1 VIVSAI
7 QILGQRI
14 FLRALDESDVSDA
27 YLGWMRDPQVTQYLE
42 SRDHIQSLD
51 TLRGFVRNMN
61 ASNRDYLFG
70 IFLAQSAEH
79 IGNIKIG
86 SVREPHRSAD
96 LGLIVGRRSAW
107 GMGYGTEAIALA
119 TRYAFEQLGLNKLW
133 AGMYGE
139 NLGSYNAFIKAGY
152 REVGRFKR
160 HVLFNGRYIDSILVE
175 KCRDEATPTE

>member
-1 VIVSAI
+1 MHLS
-7 QILGQRI
+7 GQRI
-14 FLRALDESDVSDA
+14 FLRALEDADVGDV
-27 YLGWMRDPQVTQYLE
+27 YLRWMRDPQVVQYLE
-42 SRDHIQSLD
+42 SRDHIQTLE
-51 TLRGFVRNMN
+51 TLREFVRNMN
-61 ASNRDYLFG
+61 TSHRDHLFG
-70 IFLAQSAEH
+70 IFLGQSGEH

-107 GMGYGTEAIALA
+107 GKGYGTEAIALA

-133 AGMYGE
+133 AGMYAE
-139 NLGSYNAFIKAGY
+139 NLGSYHAFIKAGY

-175 KCRDEATPTE
+175 KCLDETTPA